1 MSTHDSNDWWRD
13 AVVYQIY
20 PRSFADSNGD
30 GDGDLNGVTDRLDY
44 LKELG
49 VDAIWLSPF
58 YPSPQADG
66 GYDVADYCAVD
77 PRFGDMADFDRL
89 VAEAHAR
96 GIRVIIDI
104 VPNHTSYLH
113 PWFREAIA
121 AEPGSP
127 ARDRYVFRRGRGEHG
142 ELPPT
147 NWLSNFGGSAWEPC
161 GDGWYYLHLFARE
174 QPDLNWDNPAV
185 RAEFLRVLRF
195 WCDRGVDGFRIDV
208 SHGLAKDLRDP
219 LRDRP
224 DPTVLGPQA
233 DDGSDPLWDRD
244 EVHAIYRAWRR
255 LFDEY
260 MPAKYAIGESWHPFS
275 PRIFQY
281 ARQDELGA
289 VFDFSLQKAA
299 WGRDIYREVIAR
311 TWDYARQA
319 ATAPTWVLGNHDVPR
334 VASRIGLP
342 VGADIDTWVTS
353 DGTDPAVDPVAAQR
367 RARAAALIML
377 GLPGTAF
384 IYQGEELG
392 LPEDFDLTPDQLRD
406 PNWERS
412 GHRFKGRDGC
422 RVPLPWTADGPAF
435 GFNDT
440 GAAWL
445 PQPDWYAG
453 YAASAQD
460 GVDGSILSLYRRA
473 VGLRREWVARGA
485 DTAMTWLDDPSEP
498 QLLSWRL
505 PSGLTVAV
513 NCSADRGLP
522 MPEHNRVLVS
532 PAADWRDGDDPAE
545 LAPETAVW
553 LA

>member
-58 YPSPQADG
+58 YPSALADG

-127 ARDRYVFRRGRGEHG
+127 ARDRYVFRRGRGEHS

-174 QPDLNWDNPAV
+174 QPDLNWDNPEV

-208 SHGLAKDLRDP
+208 SHGLAKDLCDP

-532 PAADWRDGDDPAE
+532 SAADWRDGDDPAE

>member
-1 MSTHDSNDWWRD
+1 MTFTNNDWWRD
-13 AVVYQIY
+13 AVIYQIY
-20 PRSFADSNGD
+20 PRSFSDANGD
-30 GDGDLNGVTDRLDY
+30 GNGDLQGVIDRLDY
-44 LKELG
+44 LQALG
-49 VDAIWLSPF
+49 VDALWLSPF
-58 YPSPQADG
+58 YPSPLADG
-66 GYDVADYCAVD
+66 GYDVADYCDVD
-77 PRFGDMADFDRL
+77 PRLGTLDQFDEL
-89 VAEAHAR
+89 VAKAHER
-96 GIRVIIDI
+96 GIGIIVDI
-104 VPNHTSYLH
+104 VPNHTSDQH
-113 PWFREAIA
+113 RWFQEALAQGPESEA
-121 AEPGSP
+121 AQ
-127 ARDRYVFRRGRGEHG
+127 RYVFRQGKGEHG

-147 NWLSNFGGSAWEPC
+147 NWLSNFGGSAWESC
-161 GDGWYYLHLFARE
+161 GDGWYYLHLFAKE
-174 QPDLNWDNPAV
+174 QPDLNWDNPEV
-185 RAEFLRVLRF
+185 RHEFLRVLTF

-224 DPTVLGPQA
+224 DPNVMGPQA

-532 PAADWRDGDDPAE
+532 SAADWRDGDDPAE